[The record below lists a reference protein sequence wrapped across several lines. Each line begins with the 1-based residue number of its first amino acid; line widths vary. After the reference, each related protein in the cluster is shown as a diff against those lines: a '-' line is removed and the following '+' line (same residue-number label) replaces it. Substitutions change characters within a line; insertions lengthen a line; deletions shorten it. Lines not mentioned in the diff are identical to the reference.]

1 MANTT
6 QQIGRVSVAEDR
18 FMENWGVKVYDYT
31 HQGVRTDLQDMLV
44 SIAQRRAL
52 AIEDEVLPLQT
63 IITRRN
69 DRLQKYGTVLSKLT
83 ELQAQYAG
91 DESAGKTVSLSGI
104 LNSTFTAED
113 FNAIMK
119 TVGYDG
125 VVNGSTLA
133 MSKAAVEGAVARIK
147 SSIDEMNNASQKD
160 MTRLQAVVDR
170 RDESFSTAT
179 SLMTNVSDTRSS
191 TIKNIG

>member
-1 MANTT
+1 MANTAE
-6 QQIGRVSVAEDR
+6 QIGRVAVAEDR
-18 FMENWGVKVYDYT
+18 FMANWGVKVYDYS
-31 HQGVRTDLQDMLV
+31 HRGVHVDLQDMLV

-52 AIEDEVLPLQT
+52 AIEDEVIPLQK
-63 IITRRN
+63 IISKRN
-69 DRLQKYGTVLSKLT
+69 ERLQKYGTVLSKLT
-83 ELQAQYAG
+83 ELQTQYSG
-91 DESAGKTVSLSGI
+91 EDTSGKSVSLSGVI
-104 LNSTFTAED
+104 NSSFTADD

-125 VVNGSTLA
+125 VVTGSTLS

-147 SSIDEMNNASQKD
+147 SNIDEMNNAAQKD

-179 SLMTNVSDTRSS
+179 TLMTSVSDTRSS
-191 TIKNIG
+191 TIKNL

>member
-1 MANTT
+1 MANTAE
-6 QQIGRVSVAEDR
+6 QIGRVAVAEDR
-18 FMENWGVKVYDYT
+18 FMANWGVKVYDYS
-31 HQGVRTDLQDMLV
+31 HRGVHVDLQDMLV

-52 AIEDEVLPLQT
+52 AIEDEVIPLQK
-63 IITRRN
+63 IISKRN
-69 DRLQKYGTVLSKLT
+69 ERLQKYGTVLSKLT
-83 ELQAQYAG
+83 ELQTQYAG
-91 DESAGKTVSLSGI
+91 EDTSGKSVSLSGVI
-104 LNSTFTAED
+104 NSSFTADD

-125 VVNGSTLA
+125 VVTGSTLS

-147 SSIDEMNNASQKD
+147 SNIDEMNNAAQKD

-179 SLMTNVSDTRSS
+179 TLMTSVSDTRSS
-191 TIKNIG
+191 TIKNL